1 MVRRTE
7 NGKAALRPDAE
18 QRRRG
23 GKECFKAAEKTLI
36 NCANAGGFCG
46 ARRFSDACRWISF
59 SFCGML
65 TKAVPEDLTG
75 KAAALPAAEQMRDV
89 PLAAARAET
98 KKLTDSRRAAV
109 RE

>member
-1 MVRRTE
+1 
-7 NGKAALRPDAE
+7 
-18 QRRRG
+18 
-23 GKECFKAAEKTLI
+23 
-36 NCANAGGFCG
+36 
-46 ARRFSDACRWISF
+46 
-59 SFCGML
+59 ML